1 MKESKSLLPSGV
13 SRRRFLQLSSLSLAG
28 AALAACVTPAPVS
41 DTMADEPAMEMIEMR
56 FQNWFNESDMHT
68 WQLGLDTFKEERP
81 DVTMKLE
88 YAGWGDTTSTIL
100 AGAAAGDLPDVF
112 MASDEHVPPVASVG
126 LVLNLNPYIDATAGF
141 DTDDFAAGVS
151 RGFNFWG
158 RWWGFPYDQSTWG
171 IYYNKDMFAEAGI
184 DTPPTEGQTQW
195 NLEQFVEAASALT
208 KPDGEQWGAQ
218 INGGQYLHS
227 AFIYSAGGRNYDDDG
242 RECLISSPETASALQ
257 WMIDLAYTHKVVP
270 TAAEMAGSG
279 GINYFASGLVAM
291 ELNGQWSLQSK
302 NAEVGFDFDIGF
314 LPISEIQSTVTGG
327 SGFCCST
334 GSEYPDAA
342 WEFLASYTSTET
354 LAEMVGRPGRGIPA
368 RWSAT
373 PAYLEAGGKAQ
384 HPGAFV
390 EQLSWAFNDRSTLAS
405 PQFNDSWAR
414 HYGAIYDT
422 GEGDIAAAL
431 ETIQDETNE
440 ALAEKW
446 EGVTID
452 V

>member
-1 MKESKSLLPSGV
+1 MNGASTVLSATV
-13 SRRRFLQLSSLSLAG
+13 SRRRFLQLASLSLAG
-28 AALAACVTPAPVS
+28 TALAACVTPAP
-41 DTMADEPAMEMIEMR
+41 ADGEAAEPAMETIELR

-68 WQLGLDTFKEERP
+68 WQIGLDQFAEERP
-81 DVTMKLE
+81 DVVMKLE
-88 YAGWGDTTSTIL
+88 FASWGDTTSTIL

-112 MASDEHVPPVASVG
+112 MASDEHVPPVASVN
-126 LVLNLNPYIDATAGF
+126 LVLNLNPYIDATP
-141 DTDDFAAGVS
+141 DIDVDDFAHGVS

-171 IYYNKDMFAEAGI
+171 IYYNKTLFDEAGLAY
-184 DTPPTEGQTQW
+184 PPTEGQTQW
-195 NLEQFVEAASALT
+195 SLSEFVEAATALT
-208 KPDGEQWGAQ
+208 KPEGEQWGALV
-218 INGGQYLHS
+218 GGSQYLHS

-242 RECLISSPETASALQ
+242 RECLIASPESASALQ
-257 WMIDLAYTHKVVP
+257 WMIDLVYEHQVAP

-279 GINYFASGLVAM
+279 GIDYFAAGLVAM
-291 ELNGQWSLQSK
+291 ELQGQWDLQSK

-314 LPISEIQSTVTGG
+314 LPIDAVQSTVTGG
-327 SGFCCST
+327 SGFCCSNGT
-334 GSEYPDAA
+334 DYPDAA
-342 WEFLASYTSTET
+342 WEFLASYTSSET

-373 PAYLEAGGKAQ
+373 PAYLEAGGKAE

-390 EQLSWAFNDRSTLAS
+390 EQLQWAFNDRATLAS

-414 HYGAIYDT
+414 HYGAIYET
-422 GEGDIAAAL
+422 GEGDIEAAL
-431 ETIQDETNE
+431 ALIQDETNE

-446 EGVTID
+446 QSVTID